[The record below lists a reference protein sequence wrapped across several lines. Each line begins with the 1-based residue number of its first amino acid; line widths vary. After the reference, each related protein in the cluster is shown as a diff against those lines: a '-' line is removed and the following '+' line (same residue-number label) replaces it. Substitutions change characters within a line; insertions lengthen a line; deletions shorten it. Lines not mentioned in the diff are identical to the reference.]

1 MSGEEVA
8 KEIEELKRIDER
20 LTGTSL
26 QAVVEPAEPEPLK
39 MFWRDEWGRIQE
51 LIEQLIND
59 EESLKV
65 IKSISDTK
73 YLIDVLVKDN
83 APGTEYVKD
92 KTGKC
97 HFLIMSDVLS
107 GDQFRF
113 EKGSIITKALMPPGS
128 TCDLE
133 VCERGMGALGIRF
146 VVAGG
151 GSQAMKKRLFYGK
164 RLSDIPQVSSAEVN
178 LLSHLHDEGYLADVL
193 FPKVIHGFQS
203 ETALRAEVGDV
214 WRRAVDITEEMQK
227 RLHLTPEGTET
238 KTKKLWEILTSP
250 LVIIGAVFLG
260 VLVAYVLL
268 HFGLGWI

>member
-1 MSGEEVA
+1 
-8 KEIEELKRIDER
+8 
-20 LTGTSL
+20 
-26 QAVVEPAEPEPLK
+26 
-39 MFWRDEWGRIQE
+39 
-51 LIEQLIND
+51 
-59 EESLKV
+59 
-65 IKSISDTK
+65 
-73 YLIDVLVKDN
+73 
-83 APGTEYVKD
+83 
-92 KTGKC
+92 
-97 HFLIMSDVLS
+97 
-107 GDQFRF
+107 
-113 EKGSIITKALMPPGS
+113 
-128 TCDLE
+128 
-133 VCERGMGALGIRF
+133 MGALGIRF